1 MKTLFADEN
10 VLCKRIRF
18 KLRVSLIIFKN
29 LQLECIL
36 QYVMSGVYSEC
47 DQPQGLWEEI
57 QPVHWSGAR
66 TIDVLVWFFH
76 FLLVNVFSTIFSLFR
91 NIIMWNS
98 LRLLWREKSQ
108 PVPGAPKKA
117 CFALLNFSCPAQPGE
132 NHWPVAS
139 HWQTLSNN
147 VVSPERE
154 SNSQR

>member
-1 MKTLFADEN
+1 MYSSIRNEWSVFGVWSAAGPMRGDSAGTLVRGPESYEGACE
-10 VLCKRIRF
+10 
-18 KLRVSLIIFKN
+18 SLMVQIA
-29 LQLECIL
+29 L
-36 QYVMSGVYSEC
+36 
-47 DQPQGLWEEI
+47 
-57 QPVHWSGAR
+57 A
-66 TIDVLVWFFH
+66 IDVLVWFFH

-98 LRLLWREKSQ
+98 LGLLWREKSQ

>member
-1 MKTLFADEN
+1 
-10 VLCKRIRF
+10 
-18 KLRVSLIIFKN
+18 
-29 LQLECIL
+29 
-36 QYVMSGVYSEC
+36 VYSSIRNE
-47 DQPQGLWEEI
+47 
-57 QPVHWSGAR
+57 WSVFGVWSAAGPMRGDSAGTLVRVPESYEGACESLMVQIALA
-66 TIDVLVWFFH
+66 IDVLVWFFH
-76 FLLVNVFSTIFSLFR
+76 FLLVNVFSIIFSLFR

-98 LRLLWREKSQ
+98 LRLLWREKFQ
-108 PVPGAPKKA
+108 PVPGAPQKA